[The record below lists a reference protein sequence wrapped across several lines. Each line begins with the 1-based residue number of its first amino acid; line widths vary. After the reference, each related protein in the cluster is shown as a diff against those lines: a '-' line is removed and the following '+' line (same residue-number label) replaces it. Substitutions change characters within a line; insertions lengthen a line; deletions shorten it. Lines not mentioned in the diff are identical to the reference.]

1 MSAGIPIVRFY
12 CPSSS
17 RLPFRVYFPKTAA
30 KKDTSRILS
39 GMSRSMG
46 SPHAGQIHDSH
57 TLKTDW
63 GQTVRASCWM
73 RTASSVC
80 RKVLVIDKVW
90 NTHRQ
95 HAQIPSPQLVKA
107 GLFRRN
113 RAVFCKAKF
122 SERKRRRSS
131 LSEVSNTCATQ
142 VGFRPA
148 YVAARHMNAVGRR
161 RSEKGIRRLPT
172 RSTEQCLSPP
182 KAGKHSGTPYHS
194 TGIRTR

>member
-90 NTHRQ
+90 IHTDNM
-95 HAQIPSPQLVKA
+95 
-107 GLFRRN
+107 
-113 RAVFCKAKF
+113 
-122 SERKRRRSS
+122 RRSVS
-131 LSEVSNTCATQ
+131 AACESRSVPPEQSGILQNEIFGTKASSEQPFGNQQYLRNTS
-142 VGFRPA
+142 R
-148 YVAARHMNAVGRR
+148 
-161 RSEKGIRRLPT
+161 I
-172 RSTEQCLSPP
+172 PP
-182 KAGKHSGTPYHS
+182 GLCCGTTYECRGKTPV
-194 TGIRTR
+194 